1 MILLDT
7 HVILWWQAGG
17 DRLSVRAAREIARAE
32 TVLVSPV
39 SCWEI
44 ATLARKG
51 RIGLDRDL
59 HAWVR
64 DLFAAEQVQVA
75 SLGPEA
81 GATAGSLGEAF
92 PGDPADRLLWATASD
107 LLVPLVTKDEAIH
120 DFAADAGGVRIVW

>member
-17 DRLSVRAAREIARAE
+17 DRLSARAAREIARAE

-51 RIGLDRDL
+51 RIALDRAL

-75 SLGPEA
+75 SLSPEA
-81 GATAGSLGEAF
+81 AATAGNLGEVLG
-92 PGDPADRLLWATASD
+92 GDPADRLLWATASD
-107 LLVPLVTKDEAIH
+107 LLVPLVTKDRAMH
-120 DFAADAGGVRIVW
+120 AFAGEAGGVRVVW

>member
-17 DRLSVRAAREIARAE
+17 DRLSARAAREIARAD

-44 ATLARKG
+44 ATLTRKG
-51 RIGLDRDL
+51 RIGLDREL
-59 HAWVR
+59 HAWIR
-64 DLFAAEQVQVA
+64 DLLGAEQVQVA
-75 SLGPEA
+75 ALTSEA
-81 GATAGSLGEAF
+81 AATAGLLGDPF

-107 LLVPLVTKDEAIH
+107 LLVPLLTKDEAIRAY
-120 DFAADAGGVRIVW
+120 AAEAGGVRVIW

>member
-17 DRLSVRAAREIARAE
+17 DRLSARAAREIARAQ

-51 RIGLDRDL
+51 RIALDRGL

-64 DLFAAEQVQVA
+64 DLFAAEQIQVA
-75 SLGPEA
+75 SLSPEA
-81 GATAGSLGEAF
+81 AATAGNLGEGF
-92 PGDPADRLLWATASD
+92 GGDPEDRLLWATASD
-107 LLVPLVTKDEAIH
+107 LLVPMVTKDQALH
-120 DFAADAGGVRIVW
+120 AFAGEAGGVRVVW